1 MTTRNWKRLSQI
13 REQQERMARLKLA
26 TAAGRVREAMVIQD
40 SFRQQ
45 ADASNLVWEQL
56 LGASV
61 QASHWAA
68 MASASAVQQQDLQA
82 AEKNVRQARSVMEH
96 VGNEHRE
103 TVVDKEM
110 AQTLVDRQLA
120 EERREAW
127 LRLQYLIDEH
137 TSASHHRERGLDD
150 QDG

>member
-1 MTTRNWKRLSQI
+1 MTSHNWKRLSQI

-26 TAAGRVREAMVIQD
+26 TAAGKVREAVAIQD
-40 SFRQQ
+40 AFRQQ
-45 ADASNLVWEQL
+45 ADAADQVWEQML
-56 LGASV
+56 VASV
-61 QASHWAA
+61 QGSHWAA
-68 MASASAVQQQDLQA
+68 MANASAVQRQDLHTA
-82 AEKNVRQARSVMEH
+82 KHNVSQARVVMEQ
-96 VGNEHRE
+96 VGDAHRE

-137 TSASHHRERGLDD
+137 TSASHHRERGIDD